1 MAVLAQFSL
10 GPEIPGAQPNSL
22 GLGVGMGNKKPW
34 ALRWKLGKFL
44 ELVLGIR
51 LFTGKYFLA
60 NSHTFCRMHILVS
73 YWVLIWLSEFEH
85 GTARNVWIRE
95 KGVATNHCFGRKSAK
110 QHAAQLCFHNL
121 DAA

>member
-1 MAVLAQFSL
+1 MALRYSLFTLATNASWQPLCMPLQCPPVLAQFSL

-34 ALRWKLGKFL
+34 ALGWKLGKFL

-51 LFTGKYFLA
+51 MFTGKYFLA

-73 YWVLIWLSEFEH
+73 Y
-85 GTARNVWIRE
+85 
-95 KGVATNHCFGRKSAK
+95 
-110 QHAAQLCFHNL
+110 
-121 DAA
+121 